1 VAERFA
7 DRRILLAGEAVHLFT
22 PTGGFGMNTGVD
34 DVANLSWKL
43 AATLQ
48 GWGGKSLLDSYEG
61 ERKPLA
67 VRNTRAARAI
77 AKQVGALDILTGVGE
92 DSPIGAEQRQE
103 VGAQVSTYLRPA
115 APINTTQR
123 VGALGEQRQH
133 ETKE

>member
-1 VAERFA
+1 MAERFA

-48 GWGGKSLLDSYEG
+48 GWGGSRCLIL
-61 ERKPLA
+61 
-67 VRNTRAARAI
+67 TRASASRSPCATRGLRAR
-77 AKQVGALDILTGVGE
+77 
-92 DSPIGAEQRQE
+92 SP
-103 VGAQVSTYLRPA
+103 SKS
-115 APINTTQR
+115 APSINTTQR

>member
-1 VAERFA
+1 MAERFA

-48 GWGGKSLLDSYEG
+48 GWGGKSLLDSYE
-61 ERKPLA
+61 RKPIA

-77 AKQVGALDILTGVGE
+77 AKHA
-92 DSPIGAEQRQE
+92 PIGESSPTP
-103 VGAQVSTYLRPA
+103 VGISR
-115 APINTTQR
+115 APT
-123 VGALGEQRQH
+123 
-133 ETKE
+133 